1 MIQNERIDA
10 SDGIDLNKTSVSK
23 ECMICYYWYFLDIG
37 YEYEQYV
44 CNGCH
49 DLSMMVYNLD
59 DFMTLNIK
67 VVDYRC
73 FVFNTSKNKAIKL
86 INNYQLD
93 NKGAL

>member
-1 MIQNERIDA
+1 
-10 SDGIDLNKTSVSK
+10 
-23 ECMICYYWYFLDIG
+23 
-37 YEYEQYV
+37 
-44 CNGCH
+44 
-49 DLSMMVYNLD
+49 MVYDLD